1 MNPEGPAQAEKYL
14 ARSRKALLAA
24 QVLNEKG
31 LFEDSVS
38 RAYYAVLHAAK
49 AALSTL
55 GVESTTHVGVRRM
68 FGLHL
73 VKTGKIETE
82 FAKILAREQEDRE
95 IGDYEAGIE
104 IGEERAQK
112 RLREAQEFIKRIERY
127 LRTSRDKQLPPQK

>member
-1 MNPEGPAQAEKYL
+1 MNPEGSDRAEKYL

-24 QVLNEKG
+24 QVLEEKG

-49 AALSTL
+49 AALSTV

-73 VKTGKIETE
+73 VKTGKIENE

-104 IGEERAQK
+104 LGEERARR
-112 RLREAQEFIKRIERY
+112 RLAQAEQFIKRIELY
-127 LRTSRDKQLPPQK
+127 LQTIRENRTPRQL